1 MNAEL
6 KPCPFCGG
14 EAVLTQEDCYGYY
27 HDDWLVF
34 CEDCDLYLG
43 FARQYAKEQ
52 AIAAWN
58 RRANLGSCENELIV
72 RCENCKH
79 YNRIGCS
86 DGFGWCERMDR
97 GVSDDFYCSLA
108 EMKEQEKTA

>member
-1 MNAEL
+1 MEL

-14 EAVLTQEDCYGYY
+14 KAKWRYSKPCGWIQCKKCGATSVPVADSYEEADG
-27 HDDWLVF
+27 
-34 CEDCDLYLG
+34 
-43 FARQYAKEQ
+43 KEV

-58 RRANLGSCENELIV
+58 RRADLGSCENELIV

-86 DGFGWCERMDR
+86 DGFGWCERMDS
-97 GVSDDFYCSLA
+97 GTNDDLYCSLA
-108 EMKEQEKTA
+108 ERSEW